1 MRSLASWNRGMA
13 DTQPPSPV
21 SLSEDNA
28 HDKARFANGTDRSS
42 GKEGQEELVNE
53 VSDDIPP
60 EATPD
65 PDTEAGAEEGASGQ
79 EVLTSKAPHRE
90 KVNLDRIGV
99 AIDKAR
105 DAGQN
110 TLDTSSQ
117 DRPEGPRFINVRFGP
132 SDCYVVPWEAVRSW
146 KQVEVL
152 LMEWYHEDEDVL
164 KEVEDG
170 DITVQGEGAVIIL
183 PQTWANVVEHNAHI
197 QIWPHSSYDDSSSS
211 EASVEDEEACYEN
224 RVQYV
229 VNYYQTVPGDDTR
242 FFMNRA
248 TSDKPV
254 NFEVV
259 DRAEKLPVLEET
271 KEITTPQY
279 IMPKKEDDG
288 EDKKARIGTQDRV
301 ISTRLKINSP
311 FLLNILRSVVAYT
324 TRAPDGQEC
333 GLGPGLYDHPYQ
345 ELYHHMPDLMRYKT
359 EKSEL
364 RAKHSDA
371 FNEKF
376 DEHID
381 LLWHY
386 LSEQP
391 AVPIK
396 ECQARWESK
405 TPSITF
411 ATCWLLLQPGT
422 DVYVREDDGSLNAYV
437 IHTVTGGVGEKD
449 GRKTSTDYEVIM
461 WSLAYNGNCIGPD
474 ETSVTIKVFDNERE
488 ITSLPVFPVRFID
501 DIDEGVQ
508 KSRLIVRGK
517 QYFRYAQHPSFL
529 EYSGPGLK
537 EGAKKYNRS
546 RVVVEHTT
554 RPWRELLAKGYTLK
568 HVPLVESTF
577 IRESVRVPRCECKEC
592 TTAVESQETYEQD
605 KFHDYYTMV
614 PSENIHPT
622 EHQYMLMAPRM
633 YAFILK
639 DRTYDLLDVEGLSE
653 PDMAENAIENLVME
667 NDDKEL
673 IKAIAKIYT
682 DSGQSNLFSADFIHG
697 KGEGQIILLH
707 GPPGTGKTLT
717 AESVAEF
724 TRRPLLSIT
733 AADLGHEP
741 EALERSL
748 LSYFKRASDWDAIV
762 LLDEADVYLERRT
775 IHDLKR
781 NSIVS
786 VFLRALDYFQGILFL
801 TTNRVGHFDEAF
813 MSRIHLSLGY
823 DKLDDNARVKIWD
836 NLFKKL
842 KDDHKRGGLD
852 IRHEYDA
859 KMYVRSKEVQA
870 LEWNGREIRNAFQTA
885 VALAVYDWK
894 HKKNDDH
901 PEVTENHL
909 KQVVSMSSAFRK
921 YMKAAHS
928 GMDDSALALKYGNR
942 EDGFPSTPLRQV

>member
-1 MRSLASWNRGMA
+1 MA
-13 DTQPPSPV
+13 DTQPPSPI
-21 SLSEDNA
+21 SLSDDNSL
-28 HDKARFANGTDRSS
+28 DKSRFANGTDRSS
-42 GKEGQEELVNE
+42 GDEGQGESVNE
-53 VSDDIPP
+53 ISNNAPP
-60 EATPD
+60 EATPG
-65 PDTEAGAEEGASGQ
+65 PDTEAGAEEVPIPKTPRRQ
-79 EVLTSKAPHRE
+79 
-90 KVNLDRIGV
+90 KVDLDRIV
-99 AIDKAR
+99 AAIDKAR
-105 DAGQN
+105 AAGQEA
-110 TLDTSSQ
+110 LHVGSQ
-117 DRPEGPRFINVRFGP
+117 DRPEKPRFINVRLGT
-132 SDCYVVPWEAVRSW
+132 SDWYVVPWEAVYSW
-146 KQVEVL
+146 HQVKIL
-152 LMEWYHEDEDVL
+152 LMEWYLEDKDVL
-164 KEVEDG
+164 KEVVDG

-183 PQTWANVVEHNAHI
+183 PQTWSNVVEHNAHI
-197 QIWPHSSYDDSSSS
+197 QILPHSTYDESASS

-229 VNYYQTVPGDDTR
+229 VNYYQAVPGDNT
-242 FFMNRA
+242 FLFMDRVA
-248 TSDKPV
+248 SGKPV
-254 NFEVV
+254 NFKVV
-259 DRAEKLPVLEET
+259 DNAEKLPVLEET

-279 IMPKKEDDG
+279 RMPKKEDDG
-288 EDKKARIGTQDRV
+288 EEKLTRIGPQDRV

-376 DEHID
+376 DEHVD

-391 AVPIK
+391 SVPIK
-396 ECQARWESK
+396 ECQARWESRI
-405 TPSITF
+405 PSVTF

-437 IHTVTGGVGEKD
+437 IDTVIGGVGEKD
-449 GRKTSTDYEVIM
+449 GRKTSTTYVVNT
-461 WSLAYNGNCIGPD
+461 WNLAYDGECIGPT
-474 ETSVTIKVFDNERE
+474 ERSVTIKVFDNERD

-501 DIDEGVQ
+501 DTDEGLQ
-508 KSRLIVRGK
+508 RNRLIARGK
-517 QYFRYAQHPSFL
+517 NYFRYSQHPSFL
-529 EYSGPGLK
+529 EYSGTGLLK
-537 EGAKKYNRS
+537 GAKKYKRS
-546 RVVVEHTT
+546 RVVVEHATLPWGGFVLQPSLIHHIPEIDAT
-554 RPWRELLAKGYTLK
+554 R
-568 HVPLVESTF
+568 
-577 IRESVRVPRCECKEC
+577 IRESVRIPHCECKEC
-592 TTAVESQETYEQD
+592 TTSVESQETYEQD

-614 PSENIHPT
+614 PSESVHPT
-622 EHQYMLMAPRM
+622 EHQYMLMASHM
-633 YAFILK
+633 FAFILK
-639 DRTYDLLDVEGLSE
+639 DRTYDLLDVEELNE
-653 PDMAENAIENLVME
+653 PDMAENAIENLVMG

-673 IKAIAKIYT
+673 IKAVAKIYT
-682 DSGQSNLFSADFIHG
+682 DSSQSNLFSADFIHG

-748 LSYFKRASDWDAIV
+748 LNYFKRASDWDAIV

-775 IHDLKR
+775 FHDLKR

-823 DKLDDNARVKIWD
+823 DKLDNAARVKIWD

-885 VALAVYDWK
+885 VALSVYDWK

-921 YMKAAHS
+921 YMKAAHE

-942 EDGFPSTPLRQV
+942 EDGYPSTPLRQV